1 MQFPYFITEF
11 FSLTYRVICIGLLT
25 NENLVPDHD
34 IFWVTAFGIIK
45 KIITGVD
52 YKGVREIMKVSG
64 EQLGC
69 DFNSEAG
76 SNFNDF
82 C

>member
-1 MQFPYFITEF
+1 M
-11 FSLTYRVICIGLLT
+11 ICIGLLT
-25 NENLVPDHD
+25 NENLIPDHD

-64 EQLGC
+64 E
-69 DFNSEAG
+69 
-76 SNFNDF
+76 
-82 C
+82 